1 MPEGIRCLSRTDGS
15 DLSDLV
21 CAPAT
26 TNAFVFFA
34 MLGFSISSTQRSA
47 RGVETSNLSCW
58 RLRWR
63 YHGKLL
69 RYSGHINDYKNN
81 LMPII

>member
-1 MPEGIRCLSRTDGS
+1 MLPQVRPKTDGS

-21 CAPAT
+21 CAPRRPT
-26 TNAFVFFA
+26 RSLFFA
-34 MLGFSISSTQRSA
+34 MLGFAISSAQCSA

-58 RLRWR
+58 RWR
-63 YHGKLL
+63 YQGKLL